1 MASLIKPGSVKI
13 LTKDGEIQ
21 VSLTLDININ
31 LNTDNINLNTGNMV
45 FGLKNGEE
53 NHSINE
59 QKEDEKIKWEIPE
72 FEAPMEKVDFGK
84 KV

>member
-31 LNTDNINLNTGNMV
+31 LNTDNVV
-45 FGLKNGEE
+45 FGVKNKEE

-72 FEAPMEKVDFGK
+72 FETPMEKVDFGK

>member
-31 LNTDNINLNTGNMV
+31 LNTDNMV
-45 FGLKNGEE
+45 FGAKNKEE
-53 NHSINE
+53 NHSFNE

-72 FEAPMEKVDFGK
+72 FDVPSVKVDFGK